1 MGHKYKILWTLPMCK
16 CNSAWPGSG
25 QRYVAVLVWFCFSG
39 KLSDLL
45 NSIEQ
50 IKSEINV
57 LSN

>member
-1 MGHKYKILWTLPMCK
+1 M
-16 CNSAWPGSG
+16 
-25 QRYVAVLVWFCFSG
+25 AVLVWFCFSG
-39 KLSDLL
+39 KLTDLL